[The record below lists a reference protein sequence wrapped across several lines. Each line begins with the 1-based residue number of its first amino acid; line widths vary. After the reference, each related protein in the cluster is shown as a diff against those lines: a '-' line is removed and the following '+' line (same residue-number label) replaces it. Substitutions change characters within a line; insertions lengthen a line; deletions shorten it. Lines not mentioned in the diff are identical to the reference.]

1 MNFIQYSLLLLEIKL
16 SNLLNVTM
24 SWLNVSYNAQEQDIE
39 RANMTEGMMYPWQSL
54 PNPSGYAPYC
64 VSLA

>member
-24 SWLNVSYNAQEQDIE
+24 SWLNVSYNAQDIE